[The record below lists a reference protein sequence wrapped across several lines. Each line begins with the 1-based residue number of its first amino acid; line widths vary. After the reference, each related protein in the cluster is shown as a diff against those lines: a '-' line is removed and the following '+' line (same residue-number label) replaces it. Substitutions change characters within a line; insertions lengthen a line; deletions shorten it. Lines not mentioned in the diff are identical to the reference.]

1 MAKKV
6 SENEILSMAQDWGY
20 DASNGLPY
28 SGRAVQKFIKE
39 RMNSKAGV
47 FYNDSANNRYL
58 VFADEDARNAYL
70 ADPTQTGLILGSFDA
85 PSNYT
90 AVISMATPN
99 FNAVLYG
106 STGNYIEFTFDTF
119 NKNDESVGEDVTC
132 TYTIIRGGSKKVV
145 TERYRYGTQVKF
157 NVDKYLE
164 EGTNTVTVGVVGNNT
179 LAGTSVGVTYQV
191 VNLKVSSS
199 YDISKVYN
207 LNANPNAV
215 AEIPYSV
222 SGTGTKTMEWYLDGN
237 QLPFESTDEVV
248 EVAATKTKY
257 INLAGLQQGTHSV
270 QFRAY
275 VTINGEKFYSDVVY
289 MGVMVYTLADRNP
302 LIAVAITNPSD
313 KGIATGGLT
322 IYGVEQYSPYT
333 FRMAVYD
340 PQGAAATETS
350 VYTGNDLQGTVSV
363 ANSTPIDYTVR
374 LSNTGT
380 TTLRIE
386 AGVSSFVANM
396 EVEKSSANI
405 SEITSNLL
413 LNLSATGR
421 SNMENNKDQWVYG
434 DYSTNFEGFQWNS
447 TSGWNSNRLLV
458 SDGASIEV
466 NLAPFADRGVA
477 ASGLTIEME
486 FSTLDVNNENAVLC
500 DLRNASGKG
509 LLLTVSEATLTSAGD
524 ALVTT
529 KYKSGENIR
538 LSFVVNPATG
548 ATNKGLAFIYIDGI
562 LSGASKFAENDNF
575 LSDALLK
582 MGGTIEASIALKQ
595 ILVYNRALS
604 DDEILNNFTLY
615 RDTNAEM
622 MDVYDRNNI
631 MDGRQVDLDALAAQ
645 CPVLK
650 ITGDIPTLE
659 NTTDKDET
667 IYVDVEYTNMQNP
680 SYSFTGTYLRMK
692 PQGTSSMGYPK
703 KNFRLYT
710 TKHQDSRIYNS
721 EGKEIRSRLYSFK
734 PGAQPVDCWCF
745 KADYAESSGTHNT
758 GIARLWGKVMY
769 DAQID
774 GEYKLRTNAQK
785 IAAANGYPYDVRTT
799 IDGFPCHL
807 VYRLDETSEWIYI
820 GKYNFNNDKSTESV
834 FGFTGIDGF
843 DNSRM
848 QCWEVLNNGNHLA
861 LFEDVENFDAE
872 WAEAYE
878 SRYPDVGAAAN
889 TADLKAFCEWVVS
902 TKGNVEKFSTEKWQ
916 HMDVYKAAAYYVYAM
931 RFGAVD
937 QIVKNSMLT
946 SEDGKLFYW
955 INYDNDTINGL
966 RNDGLLVFG
975 YTIDRQSLD
984 PSYTEPVYVYAGH
997 SSTLWNNMEADAEFM
1012 AIVAKVDDALYTAG
1026 LKYSEVIKMFDQEQ
1040 SAKWSERVYNLDAQY
1055 KYVGPYNDKGTNNL
1069 FMLQGARRSHRR
1081 WWLSH
1086 RFDLMDSMFVSGKY
1100 KANIVDF
1107 KVMNDTPAGQQ
1118 FTIQSGSLLYYG
1130 YGVNDIPAET
1140 GVKLEPGEEKTFTTK
1155 QVLNIGDP
1163 VRIYSAQN
1171 LQKVDLSPLMSRLTQ
1186 LGVTGVYDEVNGS
1199 KLKKLILGNGTS
1211 VNTGLSEISGLDMA
1225 KSLEGLD
1232 IRGMKSLSSVGIGG
1246 IVTLKSFRAEN
1257 SGLTSF
1263 VPAEGALLTEVS
1275 LPGTLTAMTLRSL
1288 SYLESFSIENAGRNL
1303 ATIQM
1308 LGCPYLTNDF
1318 SFFLNWY
1325 DTKVTEDRLCTLEL
1339 DNVNWT
1345 SMTPEQLIHIGQLKA
1360 NGGVLKLKGR
1370 AVITESSEEI
1380 VAQLISIFGDNCF
1393 DKSAE
1398 FFISAPDA
1406 IYISGPSEVL
1416 EGFNGQFTAA
1426 VFSAYQGKVE
1436 WSIISGGTSY
1446 QSIDQ
1451 YGLLTTKY
1459 QGSARTITI
1468 QAIHT
1473 PTQGAIT
1480 KMMKDVNIV
1489 KQVRPTSGT
1498 IIGEDYA
1505 ANGTEYTL
1513 SVSPSNINTEY
1524 SVAWSLNGTAYD
1536 EGSVSISSQN
1546 NEGCTLA
1553 VVGGRLGTFNVVATV
1568 TNIAGGTFTVTK
1580 SVQLGVALTI
1590 VMKST
1595 QDNDATIAAV
1605 SATVVSGGK
1614 TYTVANG
1621 SSVFVSSGAQVSIT
1635 FSSVNGYKSPNNIE
1649 LVMGSESETVT
1660 VTYKFIAPPVISG
1673 ITDLSRQNIYGE
1685 SISVT
1690 TANCYVVS
1698 TPGTYAFP
1706 LVYGNAFVNGK
1717 ANASAYTKVQGS
1729 YSHDFVNHLDN
1740 VITSPFIEDHDG
1752 CIANAAEL
1760 SMADTD
1766 GVFSNMELI
1775 EGGNS
1780 KYIKFVVNSVPATG
1794 ANGVISV
1801 LDANGVVMWSWHIWV
1816 WSEDLT
1822 PVTITNSTGVD
1833 YNILPVN
1840 LATKK
1845 STTTGKMYNWFY
1857 QWGRS
1862 TPMLPPKDYNSTT
1875 NATNYGVKS
1884 FAVSSAKADTYGVGI
1899 QNPQMFYKNSSSPYN
1914 WFGSTS
1920 YYNLWDANCTSTGNS
1935 DNTVTKTVYDPCPVG
1950 FKMPNGNTFTYFST
1964 SNVVGSFNN
1973 GWYFK
1978 RNAEDTT
1985 GVFFPAS
1992 GYRDYSVGSLSYV
2005 GSLGYVWFSSASSQ
2019 YYAYNLYFRSSNVD
2033 PQNLYS
2039 RANGYSVRPVQ
2050 E

>member
-1 MAKKV
+1 MAKSV
-6 SENEILSMAQDWGY
+6 SKNDIQNMSEDWGL
-20 DASNGLPY
+20 DPSNGLPY

-39 RMNSKAGV
+39 KLNAKAGV
-47 FYNDSANNRYL
+47 FYNDTSNNRYL
-58 VFADEDARNAYL
+58 VFADEEARDEYL
-70 ADPTQTGLILGSFDA
+70 ANPTQSGLILGAFDA

-90 AVISMATPN
+90 ATIKLLSSN
-99 FNAVLYG
+99 YNAILLG
-106 STGNYIEFTFDTF
+106 ATGNYIEFTFDTF

-207 LNANPNAV
+207 LNVNPNAV

-237 QLPFESTDEVV
+237 LLPFESTDEVV

-289 MGVMVYTLADRNP
+289 MGVMVYTMADRNP
-302 LIAVAITNPSD
+302 LIAVAITNPSN
-313 KGIATGGLT
+313 KGIVTSGLT

-333 FRMAVYD
+333 FQLAVYD
-340 PQGAAATETS
+340 PQGAASTETS
-350 VYTGNDLQGTVSV
+350 VYTGSDLQGTVSI
-363 ANSTPIDYTVR
+363 ANGTPVDYTVR
-374 LSNTGT
+374 LSKVGATS
-380 TTLRIE
+380 LRIE
-386 AGVSSFVANM
+386 AGVSSFVANV

-434 DYSTNFEGFQWNS
+434 DYSTTFEGFKWNI
-447 TSGWNSNRLLV
+447 TSGWNGNRLLV

-486 FSTLDVNNENAVLC
+486 FSTLNVNNENALLC

-509 LLLTVSEATLTSAGD
+509 LLLTASEATLTSAGD

-582 MGGTIEASIALKQ
+582 MGGTIEAAIALKQ

-604 DDEILNNFTLY
+604 DNEILNNFTLY
-615 RDTNAEM
+615 RDTNSEM
-622 MDVYDRNNI
+622 MDVYDRNDI

-710 TKHQDSRIYNS
+710 TKHQNSRIYDS
-721 EGKEIRSRLYSFK
+721 EGKEISNRLYSFK

-769 DAQID
+769 DAQVD

-834 FGFTGIDGF
+834 FGFTGIPGF
-843 DNSRM
+843 NNSRM

-916 HMDVYKAAAYYVYAM
+916 HMDVYKAAAYYVYVM

-937 QIVKNSMLT
+937 QTVKNSMLT

-975 YTIDRQSLD
+975 YTIDRHSLD

-997 SSTLWNNMEADAEFM
+997 SSTLWNNMEADADFM

-1107 KVMNDTPAGQQ
+1107 KVMNDTSAGQQ
-1118 FTIQSGSLLYYG
+1118 FTIQSGNLLYYG

-1171 LQKVDLSPLMSRLTQ
+1171 LQKMDLSPLMSRLTQ

-1225 KSLEGLD
+1225 KSLEELD
-1232 IRGMKSLSSVGIGG
+1232 IRGMKSLAGVGIGG

-1263 VPAEGALLTEVS
+1263 VPAEGALLEEVS
-1275 LPGTLTAMTLRSL
+1275 LPSTLTAMTLRSL
-1288 SYLESFSIENAGRNL
+1288 SYLGSFSIENAGRNL
-1303 ATIQM
+1303 STIQISD
-1308 LGCPYLTNDF
+1308 CPSLTN
-1318 SFFLNWY
+1318 SFAFFKNWY
-1325 DTKVTEDRLCTLEL
+1325 TVKTTENRMCTVEL
-1339 DNVNWT
+1339 DNVAWDGI
-1345 SMTPEQLIHIGQLKA
+1345 TPEELIGFGQIK
-1360 NGGVLKLKGR
+1360 NDGGVLKLKGK
-1370 AVITESSEEI
+1370 ATLTESSEEI
-1380 VAQLISIFGDNCF
+1380 INQLVEIFGPNCF
-1393 DKSAE
+1393 DKGSE

-1406 IYISGPSEVL
+1406 IYISGADELL
-1416 EGFNGQFTAA
+1416 EGSSAQYTAA
-1426 VFSAYQGKVE
+1426 VFSDNLGRVE
-1436 WSIISGGTSY
+1436 WSISSGDTRY
-1446 QSIDQ
+1446 HSIDQ

-1459 QGSARTITI
+1459 QGSERTITI
-1468 QAIHT
+1468 QAKHI
-1473 PTQGAIT
+1473 PTQGLVSAIT
-1480 KMMKDVNIV
+1480 KQVSIL
-1489 KQVRPTSGT
+1489 KQVRPSGGT
-1498 IIGEDYA
+1498 I
-1505 ANGTEYTL
+1505 NGSTVAGNGSVYTL

-1524 SVAWSLNGTAYD
+1524 SVSWSLSGTAYD

-1546 NEGCTLA
+1546 DEGCTLA
-1553 VVGGRLGTFNVVATV
+1553 VVGGRLGTFNVVATI

-1580 SVQLGVALTI
+1580 SVQLGVSLTI

-1595 QDNDATIAAV
+1595 HDNDSTIAAL
-1605 SATVVSGGK
+1605 SATVVSGGT

-1621 SSVFVSSGAQVSIT
+1621 GSVSLSSGAQLSIT
-1635 FSSVNGYKSPNNIE
+1635 FPKVAKHLTPSPIE
-1649 LVMGSESETVT
+1649 MVIGSKSETIT
-1660 VTYKFIAPPVISG
+1660 AIYQYLGAISTE
-1673 ITDLSRQNIYGE
+1673 TDLSMLDIFGASTSRN
-1685 SISVT
+1685 
-1690 TANCYVVS
+1690 TANCYVVK
-1698 TPGTYAFP
+1698 TAGEYCFP
-1706 LVYGNAFVNGK
+1706 LVYGNAIKNGA
-1717 ANASAYTKVQGS
+1717 ANTAAYTKVEGE

-1740 VITSPFIEDHDG
+1740 VITDPY
-1752 CIANAAEL
+1752 IANNAGCVPFDAEL
-1760 SMADTD
+1760 SVCDTSNIFD
-1766 GVFSNMELI
+1766 KISVAEGNGGQYIRFS
-1775 EGGNS
+1775 
-1780 KYIKFVVNSVPATG
+1780 VNSVPSTG

-1801 LDANGVVMWSWHIWV
+1801 FNESGMVMWSWHIWV
-1816 WSEDLT
+1816 WSDDLT
-1822 PVTITNSTGVD
+1822 PVTITNRTGAD

-1845 STTTGKMYNWFY
+1845 STTEGKMYNWFY
-1857 QWGRS
+1857 QWGRP
-1862 TPMLPPKDYNSTT
+1862 TPMLPPKDYNIKS
-1875 NATNYGVKS
+1875 NATNYGVKT
-1884 FAVSSAKADTYGVGI
+1884 FAFSSAKADTYGIGI
-1899 QNPQMFYKNSSSPYN
+1899 QNPQIFYESSSSPYN
-1914 WFGSTS
+1914 WFVADAC
-1920 YYNLWDANCTSTGNS
+1920 YNLWDANCVSTGNS
-1935 DNTVTKTVYDPCPVG
+1935 DNTVIKTVYDPCPAG
-1950 FKMPNGNTFTYFST
+1950 FKMPNGNAFTGLS
-1964 SNVVGSFNN
+1964 SKNAVGGFNN

-1992 GYRDYSVGSLSYV
+1992 GYRNGSYGSLYSVGDYGYMWYSSVYSQDRAYSMEFYKYGVNTQMVVQLS
-2005 GSLGYVWFSSASSQ
+2005 Q
-2019 YYAYNLYFRSSNVD
+2019 
-2033 PQNLYS
+2033 
-2039 RANGYSVRPVQ
+2039 GYSVRPVQ

>member
-1 MAKKV
+1 MAKV
-6 SENEILSMAQDWGY
+6 SKNDIVSMSQDWGY
-20 DASNGLPY
+20 DSSTGLPY

-39 RMNSKAGV
+39 KLNSKASV

-58 VFADEDARNAYL
+58 VFADEDARDAYL

-106 STGNYIEFTFDTF
+106 ATGNYIEFTFDTF

-164 EGTNTVTVGVVGNNT
+164 EGTNNVTVGVVGNNT
-179 LAGTSVGVTYQV
+179 LAGTSVGITYQV

-207 LNANPNAV
+207 LNDNSDAV

-222 SGTGTKTMEWYLDGN
+222 SGTGSKTMEWYLDGN

-257 INLAGLQQGTHSV
+257 ISLAGLQQGTHSV

-289 MGVMVYTLADRNP
+289 MGVMVYTMADRNP
-302 LIAVAITNPSD
+302 LIAVAVTNPSS

-333 FRMAVYD
+333 FRLAVYN
-340 PQGAAATETS
+340 PQAAASTETS
-350 VYTGNDLQGTVSV
+350 VYTGSDLQGTVSI
-363 ANSTPIDYTVR
+363 ANGTLVDYTVR

-380 TTLRIE
+380 TDLRIE

-396 EVEKSSANI
+396 EVEKSSANL
-405 SEITSNLL
+405 SENTANLL

-421 SNMENNKDQWVYG
+421 SNMENTKDQWAYG
-434 DYSTNFEGFQWNS
+434 DYYTTFEGFQWNS
-447 TSGWNSNRLLV
+447 TSGWNGNRLLIAY
-458 SDGASIEV
+458 GASIEV
-466 NLAPFADRGVA
+466 NLAPFADRNVTS
-477 ASGLTIEME
+477 SGLTIEME
-486 FSTLDVNNENAVLC
+486 FSTFNVNNENAVLC

-509 LLLTVSEATLTSAGD
+509 LLLTASEATLTSAGD

-582 MGGTIEASIALKQ
+582 MGGTIEAAIALKQ

-604 DDEILNNFTLY
+604 EDEILNNYTLY

-622 MDVYDRNNI
+622 MDVYDRNDI
-631 MDGRQVDLDALAAQ
+631 MDGRKVDLDALAAQ

-710 TKHQDSRIYNS
+710 TKHQDSRIYDS
-721 EGKEIRSRLYSFK
+721 EGKEISNRLYSFK

-902 TKGNVEKFSTEKWQ
+902 TKGDVEKFSTEKWQ
-916 HMDVYKAAAYYVYAM
+916 HMDVYKAAAYYVYVM

-937 QIVKNSMLT
+937 QTVKNSMLT

-1026 LKYSEVIKMFDQEQ
+1026 LKYSEVIKMFDDEQ

-1055 KYVGPYNDKGTNNL
+1055 KYIGPYNDKGTNNL

-1086 RFDLMDSMFVSGKY
+1086 RFDLMDSMFVSGKF

-1107 KVMNDTPAGQQ
+1107 KVMNGTPSGQR
-1118 FTIQSGSLLYYG
+1118 FTIEAGNLLYYG

-1140 GVKLEPGEEKTFTTK
+1140 GVKLDKGEEYTFVTK

-1171 LQKVDLSPLMSRLTQ
+1171 LKKVDLSAMMARLTQ
-1186 LGVTGVYDEVNGS
+1186 LSVTGVYDTENGS
-1199 KLKKLILGNGTS
+1199 QLKELILGNGTS
-1211 VNTGLSEISGLDMA
+1211 TNTGLAEISGLDQA
-1225 KSLEGLD
+1225 TSLEVLD
-1232 IRGMKSLSSVGIGG
+1232 IRGMYSLNSVNVGNLK
-1246 IVTLKSFRAEN
+1246 TLKTFKATN

-1263 VPAEGALLTEVS
+1263 APAEGAMLETVE
-1275 LPGTLTAMTLRSL
+1275 LPNGIKAITLKGLA
-1288 SYLESFSIENAGRNL
+1288 YLDSFSVDGGTANL
-1303 ATIQM
+1303 ATIQISE
-1308 LGCPYLTNDF
+1308 CPALTNSAAF
-1318 SFFLNWY
+1318 YLNWY
-1325 DTKVTEDRLCTLEL
+1325 DSKITADRMCTLEL
-1339 DNVNWT
+1339 DNVLW
-1345 SMTPEQLIHIGQLKA
+1345 SGITPEELLKIGSIKA
-1360 NGGVLKLKGR
+1360 NGGMLKLKGR
-1370 AVITESSEEI
+1370 ATLTETSEEI
-1380 VAQLISIFGDNCF
+1380 VAQLSDIFGSNAF
-1393 DKSAE
+1393 EAGAE
-1398 FFISAPDA
+1398 FYISAPDA
-1406 IYISGPSEVL
+1406 IYLTGADEVL
-1416 EGFNGQFTAA
+1416 EGNSAQYTAA
-1426 VFSAYQGKVE
+1426 AFSENQGRIE
-1436 WSIISGGTSY
+1436 WSIVGGNTSY
-1446 QSIDQ
+1446 ESIDQ

-1459 QGSARTITI
+1459 KGSARTITI
-1468 QAIHT
+1468 QAKHI
-1473 PTQGAIT
+1473 PTQGATVNMQKQVRIT
-1480 KMMKDVNIV
+1480 A
-1489 KQVRPTSGT
+1489 QVRPTGGT
-1498 IIGEDYA
+1498 IKGSSYA
-1505 ANGTEYTL
+1505 SNNSEYTL
-1513 SVSPSNINTEY
+1513 TVSPSNINTEY
-1524 SVAWSLNGTAYD
+1524 SVVWSLSGDAYNA
-1536 EGSVSISSQN
+1536 GNVSIASQSK
-1546 NEGCTLA
+1546 EKCKLA
-1553 VVGGRLGTFNVVATV
+1553 IKSGVIGSFNLIATITDNGGNTR
-1568 TNIAGGTFTVTK
+1568 TVTK
-1580 SVQLGVALTI
+1580 SLSIGVKVTVAITSNQANDSEVAAL
-1590 VMKST
+1590 K
-1595 QDNDATIAAV
+1595 
-1605 SATVVSGGK
+1605 ATVKAGNSSYTLGNGEFVYTGVGSVVTI
-1614 TYTVANG
+1614 TYPTL
-1621 SSVFVSSGAQVSIT
+1621 
-1635 FSSVNGYKSPNNIE
+1635 NGYKKPDNVE
-1649 LVMGSESETVT
+1649 YVMGDENMTFTGEYKTCVLSVNVSFDGVDETEFSVT
-1660 VTYKFIAPPVISG
+1660 VTNTTTNTTLATQTTPSASYKIPFGDGYKVSAIPI
-1673 ITDLSRQNIYGE
+1673 E
-1685 SISVT
+1685 SISAAADKITDVADAAIRT
-1690 TANCYVVS
+1690 VNM
-1698 TPGTYAFP
+1698 
-1706 LVYGNAFVNGK
+1706 VYRYKETGV
-1717 ANASAYTKVQGS
+1717 
-1729 YSHDFVNHLDN
+1729 
-1740 VITSPFIEDHDG
+1740 FIQ
-1752 CIANAAEL
+1752 A
-1760 SMADTD
+1760 TD
-1766 GVFSNMELI
+1766 GTLYKTEDWAAS
-1775 EGGNS
+1775 G
-1780 KYIKFVVNSVPATG
+1780 KT
-1794 ANGVISV
+1794 ANGVAIIGFDGGFV
-1801 LDANGVVMWSWHIWV
+1801 IAL
-1816 WSEDLT
+1816 
-1822 PVTITNSTGVD
+1822 
-1833 YNILPVN
+1833 
-1840 LATKK
+1840 
-1845 STTTGKMYNWFY
+1845 
-1857 QWGRS
+1857 Q
-1862 TPMLPPKDYNSTT
+1862 
-1875 NATNYGVKS
+1875 NAY
-1884 FAVSSAKADTYGVGI
+1884 SSAVKWGGFGKTVEGI
-1899 QNPQMFYKNSSSPYN
+1899 LTTSSP
-1914 WFGSTS
+1914 STAATDF
-1920 YYNLWDANCTSTGNS
+1920 NGEANTDIIIDFLKGTNDGYVDGAPAAEYCKAFVFPNGKNGYMGAAGEWNTALKNKSAVVAAMSACGGKSLSSFYWTSTQS
-1935 DNTVTKTVYDPCPVG
+1935 
-1950 FKMPNGNTFTYFST
+1950 
-1964 SNVVGSFNN
+1964 
-1973 GWYFK
+1973 
-1978 RNAEDTT
+1978 
-1985 GVFFPAS
+1985 
-1992 GYRDYSVGSLSYV
+1992 
-2005 GSLGYVWFSSASSQ
+2005 SSASSW
-2019 YYAYNLYFRSSNVD
+2019 YMTWGADGLGYTSKYSSD
-2033 PQNLYS
+2033 
-2039 RANGYSVRPVQ
+2039 SVRAFLAL
-2050 E
+2050 

>member
-6 SENEILSMAQDWGY
+6 SENDILNMSQDWGY

-28 SGRAVQKFIKE
+28 SGEAVQKFIKE
-39 RMNSKAGV
+39 RLNTKAGV

-58 VFADEDARNAYL
+58 VFADEGTRDAYL
-70 ADPTQTGLILGSFDA
+70 ADPTQTGLILGTFDA

-106 STGNYIEFTFDTF
+106 ATGNYIEFTFDTF

-179 LAGTSVGVTYQV
+179 LAGTSVGITYQV
-191 VNLKVSSS
+191 VNLVVSSS

-207 LNANPNAV
+207 LSTNPDAV
-215 AEIPYSV
+215 AEIPYYV
-222 SGTGTKTMEWYLDGN
+222 SGTGTKTMEWYLDGV
-237 QLPFESTDEVV
+237 QIPFEQVDEIV
-248 EVAATKTKY
+248 EAEATKTKY
-257 INLAGLQQGTHSV
+257 ISLSGLQQGTHSV
-270 QFRAY
+270 QLRAY

-289 MGVMVYTLADRNP
+289 LGVMVYTLADRNP

-313 KGIATGGLT
+313 KGIMTDGLT

-333 FRMAVYD
+333 FRLAVYD
-340 PQGAAATETS
+340 PLGAAFTETS
-350 VYTGNDLQGTVSV
+350 VYTGNELQGTISV
-363 ANSTPIDYTVR
+363 VNGHPIDFTIR
-374 LSNTGT
+374 LSGSGATS
-380 TTLRIE
+380 LRIE
-386 AGVSSFVANM
+386 AGVTSFAANL

-405 SEITSNLL
+405 SENTANLI

-421 SNMENNKDQWVYG
+421 SNMESSRDEWTYG
-434 DYSTNFEGFQWNS
+434 DYSTTFEGFQWNS
-447 TSGWNSNRLLV
+447 TSGWNGNRLLIA
-458 SDGASIEV
+458 DGASFEV
-466 NLAPFADRGVA
+466 DLAPFADRNVTS
-477 ASGLTIEME
+477 SGLTIEME
-486 FSTLDVNNENAVLC
+486 FATLNVNDENAVLC

-509 LLLTVSEATLTSAGD
+509 LLLTASEATLTSAGD

-529 KYKSGENIR
+529 KFKSGENIR
-538 LSFVVNPATG
+538 ISFVVNPAIG
-548 ATNKGLAFIYIDGI
+548 ATNKGLAFVYIDGV
-562 LSGASKFAENDNF
+562 LSGASRFSENDNF

-582 MGGTIEASIALKQ
+582 MGGTTDAAIALKQ
-595 ILVYNRALS
+595 ILVYRSALS
-604 DDEILNNFTLY
+604 NDEILNNFTLY
-615 RDTNAEM
+615 RDTSAEM
-622 MDVYDRNNI
+622 MEVYDRNDI
-631 MDGRQVDLDALAAQ
+631 MDGREVDLDALAAQ

-667 IYVDVEYTNMQNP
+667 IYVDVEYVNMQNP
-680 SYSFTGTYLRMK
+680 SYSFTGTYLRMR

-710 TKHQDSRIYNS
+710 AKHDNSRIYDS
-721 EGKEIRSRLYSFK
+721 EGNEIRDRLYSFK

-769 DAQID
+769 DAVID

-807 VYRLDETSEWIYI
+807 VYRLDESSEWIYI

-834 FGFTGIDGF
+834 FGFTGIEGF

-861 LFEDVENFDAE
+861 LFEDVENFDTE

-902 TKGNVEKFSTEKWQ
+902 TKNNIEKFSTEKWE
-916 HMDVYKAAAYYVYAM
+916 HIDVYKAAAYYVYAM

-937 QIVKNSMLT
+937 QTVKNSMLT
-946 SEDGKLFYW
+946 SEDGQLFYW

-1026 LKYSEVIKMFDQEQ
+1026 LKYSEVIKMFDDEQ
-1040 SAKWSERVYNLDAQY
+1040 SAKWCERVYNLDAQY

-1107 KVMNDTPAGQQ
+1107 KLMNDTPIGQQ
-1118 FTIQSGSLLYYG
+1118 FTIQSGNLLYYG

-1140 GVKLEPGEEKTFTTK
+1140 GVKLEPGEENTFTTK

-1186 LGVTGVYDEVNGS
+1186 LGVTGVYDDVNGS
-1199 KLKKLILGNGTS
+1199 KLKSLILGDGTS
-1211 VNTGLSEISGLDMA
+1211 VNTGLAEISGLDMA
-1225 KSLEGLD
+1225 KSLEVLD
-1232 IRGMKSLSSVGIGG
+1232 IRGMKSLGSVGIGG
-1246 IVTLKSFRAEN
+1246 ITTLKTFRAEN

-1303 ATIQM
+1303 ATIQIF
-1308 LGCPYLTNDF
+1308 GCPYLTADVQ
-1318 SFFLNWY
+1318 FFLNWY
-1325 DTKVTEDRLCTLEL
+1325 ESKVSEDRLCTLEL

-1345 SMTPEQLIHIGQLKA
+1345 GMTPEQLIHIGQLKV

-1370 AVITESSEEI
+1370 AVITDSSEEI
-1380 VAQLISIFGDNCF
+1380 VAQLISIFGENCF

-1416 EGFNGQFTAA
+1416 EGSNGQFTAA
-1426 VFSAYQGKVE
+1426 VFSAYQGTVE
-1436 WSIISGGTSY
+1436 WSIVSGGTSY

-1459 QGSARTITI
+1459 QGSARTVTI
-1468 QAIHT
+1468 QAVHT
-1473 PTQGAIT
+1473 PTQGVISKVT
-1480 KMMKDVNIV
+1480 KDVNIV
-1489 KQVRPTSGT
+1489 KQIRPTGGT
-1498 IIGEDYA
+1498 ISGGDYA
-1505 ANGTEYTL
+1505 STGSVYTL
-1513 SVSPSNINTEY
+1513 EVSPADVNTDY
-1524 SVAWSLNGTAYD
+1524 SVAWSLSGTAYD
-1536 EGSVSISSQN
+1536 EGSVSISLQDKES
-1546 NEGCTLA
+1546 CTLA
-1553 VVGGRLGTFNVVATV
+1553 VVGGRVGAFNVVAAITD
-1568 TNIAGGTFTVTK
+1568 IAGNVKTVTK
-1580 SVQLGVALTI
+1580 SVELGVALTV

-1595 QDNDATIAAV
+1595 QENDATIAAL

-1621 SSVFVSSGAQVSIT
+1621 STIFFPSGAQVNIT
-1635 FSSVNGYKSPNNIE
+1635 FPMVVKYVTPSAIE
-1649 LVMGSESETVT
+1649 MIMGSESETVT
-1660 VTYKFIAPPVISG
+1660 VTYQYIG
-1673 ITDLSRQNIYGE
+1673 IITTETDLSMQDIFGASTSRN
-1685 SISVT
+1685 
-1690 TANCYVVS
+1690 TANCYVVK
-1698 TPGTYAFP
+1698 TAGEYCFP
-1706 LVYGNAFVNGK
+1706 LVYGNAIKNG
-1717 ANASAYTKVQGS
+1717 ATNVAAYTKVAGD
-1729 YSHDFVNHLDN
+1729 YSHDFVNHLDA
-1740 VITSPFIEDHDG
+1740 VITDPY
-1752 CIANAAEL
+1752 IANNAGCVPFDAEL
-1760 SMADTD
+1760 PMCDTSGIFD
-1766 GVFSNMELI
+1766 NISVAEGNGGQYIRFS
-1775 EGGNS
+1775 
-1780 KYIKFVVNSVPATG
+1780 VNSVPSTG

-1801 LDANGVVMWSWHIWV
+1801 LDESGTVMWSWHIWA
-1816 WSEDLT
+1816 WPDNST
-1822 PVTITNSTGVD
+1822 PVTVTNNTGVE

-1845 STTTGKMYNWFY
+1845 SATAGKMYNWFY
-1857 QWGRS
+1857 QWGRP

-1875 NATNYGVKS
+1875 NATNYGTRT
-1884 FAVSSAKADTYGVGI
+1884 FAVSSAKADTYGAGI
-1899 QNPQMFYKNSSSPYN
+1899 QNPQMFYKCSSSPYN
-1914 WFGSTS
+1914 WFGTAS
-1920 YYNLWDANCTSTGNS
+1920 YYNLWNANCISTGNS
-1935 DNTVTKTVYDPCPVG
+1935 DNNVVKTVYDPCPPG
-1950 FKMPNGNTFTYFST
+1950 FKMPNGNTFTGFST
-1964 SNVVGSFNN
+1964 SNVVGDFNN

-1978 RNAEDTT
+1978 RNANDTT

-1992 GYRDYSVGSLSYV
+1992 GSRSDSSGSLRGVGSS
-2005 GSLGYVWFSSASSQ
+2005 GYVWLSSADSQ
-2019 YYAYNLYFRSSNVD
+2019 NRAYRLYFYSSDVR
-2033 PQNLYS
+2033 PQDVTS
-2039 RANGYSVRPVQ
+2039 RASGYSVRPVQ

>member
-6 SENEILSMAQDWGY
+6 SENDIQNMSQDWGI

-39 RMNSKAGV
+39 KLNSKAGV
-47 FYNDSANNRYL
+47 FYNDTSNNRYL
-58 VFADEDARNAYL
+58 VFADEETRDKYL
-70 ADPTQTGLILGSFDA
+70 ADPTQSGLILGAFDA

-90 AVISMATPN
+90 AVIKLISSN
-99 FNAVLYG
+99 YNAILLG
-106 STGNYIEFTFDTF
+106 KTGNYVEFTFDTF
-119 NKNDESVGEDVTC
+119 NKNDESVVEDVTC

-179 LAGTSVGVTYQV
+179 LAGTSVGITYQV
-191 VNLKVSSS
+191 VNMVVSSF
-199 YDISKVYN
+199 YDISKVHN
-207 LNANPNAV
+207 LRDNPDAV
-215 AEIPYSV
+215 AEIPYYV
-222 SGTGTKTMEWYLDGN
+222 SGTGIKTMEWYLDGV
-237 QLPFESTDEVV
+237 QIPFEQVDEIV
-248 EVAATKTKY
+248 EAEATKTKY
-257 INLAGLQQGTHSV
+257 ISLSGLQQGTHSV
-270 QFRAY
+270 QLRAY
-275 VTINGEKFYSDVVY
+275 VTINGEKFYSDIIY
-289 MGVMVYTLADRNP
+289 MGVMVYTGTDRKS
-302 LIAVAITNPSD
+302 LVAVAITNPSD
-313 KGIATGGLT
+313 KGIMTDGLT
-322 IYGVEQYSPYT
+322 IYGVEQYSQYT
-333 FRMAVYD
+333 FRLSVYD
-340 PQGAAATETS
+340 PQGTASTETS
-350 VYTGNDLQGTVSV
+350 VYTGNDLQGTVWVVNGSSV
-363 ANSTPIDYTVR
+363 DYTIR
-374 LSNTGT
+374 LSNYGE

-386 AGVSSFVANM
+386 AGVTSFVAGMVVN
-396 EVEKSSANI
+396 KSSANI
-405 SEITSNLL
+405 SENTANLI

-421 SNMENNKDQWVYG
+421 SNMESSRDEWIYG
-434 DYSTNFEGFQWNS
+434 DYSTTFEGFQWNS
-447 TSGWNSNRLLV
+447 TSGWNGNRLLIADV
-458 SDGASIEV
+458 ASIEV
-466 NLAPFADRGVA
+466 NLAPFADRNVT
-477 ASGLTIEME
+477 SKGLTIEME
-486 FSTLDVNNENAVLC
+486 FATLNVNNENAVLC

-509 LLLTVSEATLTSAGD
+509 LLLTASEATLTSAGD

-529 KYKSGENIR
+529 KYKSGEDIR

-548 ATNKGLAFIYIDGI
+548 ATNKGLAFIYINGI
-562 LSGASKFAENDNF
+562 LSGASKFAESDNF

-582 MGGTIEASIALKQ
+582 MGGTIDAAIALKQ
-595 ILVYNRALS
+595 ILVYSRALS
-604 DDEILNNFTLY
+604 IDEILNNFALY
-615 RDTNAEM
+615 RDTNVEM
-622 MDVYDRNNI
+622 MDVYNRNNI
-631 MDGRQVDLDALAAQ
+631 MDGRKVDLDALAAQ

-692 PQGTSSMGYPK
+692 PQGTASMGYPK

-710 TKHQDSRIYNS
+710 TKHQDSRIFDS
-721 EGKEIRSRLYSFK
+721 EGKEIRNRLYSFK

-758 GIARLWGKVMY
+758 GIARIWGKVMY

-785 IAAANGYPYDVRTT
+785 IAAENGYPYDVRTT

-807 VYRLDETSEWIYI
+807 VYRIDESSEWIYI

-872 WAEAYE
+872 WTEAYE

-902 TKGNVEKFSTEKWQ
+902 TKGDVDKFSTEKWQ
-916 HMDVYKAAAYYVYAM
+916 HMDVYKAAAYYVYVM

-937 QIVKNSMLT
+937 QTVKNSMLT
-946 SEDGKLFYW
+946 SEDGQLFYW

-1012 AIVAKVDDALYTAG
+1012 EIVAKVDDALYTAG

-1069 FMLQGARRSHRR
+1069 FMLQGARLSHRR

-1086 RFDLMDSMFVSGKY
+1086 RFDLIDSMFVSGKY

-1107 KVMNDTPAGQQ
+1107 KVMNDTPSGQR
-1118 FTIQSGSLLYYG
+1118 FTIEAGNQLYYG

-1140 GVKLEPGEEKTFTTK
+1140 GVKLDKGEEYTFVTN

-1171 LQKVDLSPLMSRLTQ
+1171 LKKVDLSEMMSRLTQ
-1186 LGVTGVYDEVNGS
+1186 LSVTGVYDSENGS
-1199 KLKKLILGNGTS
+1199 KLKELILGNGTS
-1211 VNTGLSEISGLDMA
+1211 TNTGLAEISGLDQA
-1225 KSLEGLD
+1225 KSLEVLD
-1232 IRGMKSLSSVGIGG
+1232 IRGMMSVNSVNIGSIQSLKTFLAESSSLKTFAPASGAMLTT
-1246 IVTLKSFRAEN
+1246 VTLPN
-1257 SGLTSF
+1257 
-1263 VPAEGALLTEVS
+1263 
-1275 LPGTLTAMTLRSL
+1275 TLTALTLKGL
-1288 SYLESFSIENAGRNL
+1288 AYLNSYTISGGTRNL
-1303 ATIQM
+1303 STIQISE
-1308 LGCPYLTNDF
+1308 CPYLTTDF
-1318 SFFLNWY
+1318 NYYLNWY
-1325 DTKVTEDRLCTLEL
+1325 NGKATEDKMCTLVL
-1339 DNVNWT
+1339 DNVQWDNVAP
-1345 SMTPEQLIHIGQLKA
+1345 SDLIRLGQLKK
-1360 NGGVLKLKGR
+1360 NGGLLSLKGSC
-1370 AVITESSEEI
+1370 AITESSEEI
-1380 VAQLISIFGDNCF
+1380 VNQLISIFGEKCF

-1451 YGLLTTKY
+1451 YGLLTTRY
-1459 QGSARTITI
+1459 QGSQRFITI
-1468 QAIHT
+1468 QAAHI
-1473 PTQGAIT
+1473 PTQGMIAKVT
-1480 KMMKDVNIV
+1480 KDVVIV
-1489 KQVRPTSGT
+1489 KQIRPTGGT
-1498 IIGEDYA
+1498 ISGGDYA
-1505 ANGTEYTL
+1505 NTGSEYTL
-1513 SVSPSNINTEY
+1513 SVSPSDINTEY
-1524 SVAWSLNGTAYD
+1524 SVVWSLSGEAYD

-1546 NEGCTLA
+1546 NESCTLA
-1553 VVGGRLGTFNVVATV
+1553 AVGGRLGTFNVVATV
-1568 TNIAGGTFTVTK
+1568 TNIAGGRFSVIK

-1590 VMKST
+1590 VIKST
-1595 QDNDATIAAV
+1595 QSNDATIAAL

-1621 SSVFVSSGAQVSIT
+1621 DSVFLPSGAQVSIT
-1635 FSSVNGYKSPNNIE
+1635 FPKVAKYFTPEPIE
-1649 LVMGSESETVT
+1649 RVIGSESETIIA
-1660 VTYKFIAPPVISG
+1660 TYQYLGIISTE
-1673 ITDLSRQNIYGE
+1673 TDLSLQDIFGASTSRN
-1685 SISVT
+1685 
-1690 TANCYVVS
+1690 TANCYVVK
-1698 TPGTYAFP
+1698 TTGEYCFP
-1706 LVYGNAFVNGK
+1706 LVYGNAIKNGA
-1717 ANASAYTKVQGS
+1717 ANTAAYTKVESQ

-1740 VITSPFIEDHDG
+1740 VITDPY
-1752 CIANAAEL
+1752 IANNEGCVPYAAEL
-1760 SMADTD
+1760 SMCDTD
-1766 GVFSNMELI
+1766 LVFDNI
-1775 EGGNS
+1775 EVAEGNGGQ
-1780 KYIKFVVNSVPATG
+1780 YIRFSVKKVPETG

-1801 LDANGVVMWSWHIWV
+1801 LDVNGVVMWSWHIWI
-1816 WSEDLT
+1816 WSDDLT
-1822 PVTITNSTGVD
+1822 PVEITNNTGVK

-1845 STTTGKMYNWFY
+1845 SLTAGKMYNWHY
-1857 QWGRS
+1857 QWGRP
-1862 TPMLPPKDYNSTT
+1862 TPMLPPRDYNTANL
-1875 NATNYGVKS
+1875 NAYSYGVKGFS
-1884 FAVSSAKADTYGVGI
+1884 KTINPSTTIGIGI
-1899 QNPQMFYKNSSSPYN
+1899 QNPNVFYGNKSKWPYN
-1914 WFGSTS
+1914 WFGTAS
-1920 YYNLWDANCTSTGNS
+1920 YYNLWDANCTSTGRS
-1935 DNTVTKTVYDPCPVG
+1935 DNMVIKTVYDPCPVG
-1950 FKMPNGNTFTYFST
+1950 FKIPNGNTFSYFSKT
-1964 SNVVGSFNN
+1964 NTVGDFNN
-1973 GWYFK
+1973 GWHFK
-1978 RNAEDTT
+1978 RNVEDTT

-1992 GYRDYSVGSLSYV
+1992 GARSSYDGYLGGVGSS
-2005 GSLGYVWFSSASSQ
+2005 GYVRTSAADGQTSF
-2019 YYAYNLYFRSSNVD
+2019 YILIFDSNNVNSLSEYPAD
-2033 PQNLYS
+2033 
-2039 RANGYSVRPVQ
+2039 AHSVRPVQ